1 MPLLA
6 LLLIAIQ
13 VFFVVHVFKTGRN
26 IYWVYIIVFV
36 PLIGCTAYFIVEI
49 LPELRHNRQVHRAK
63 RGLLNTLDP
72 NREVRQCR
80 DNLETANT
88 MANRIALADA
98 CTHAAMY
105 DEAIELYQ
113 ACLKVETHNPDF
125 MRKLAQVYFAQKL
138 FLQARQTLE
147 ELIQHNPNYKSHDG
161 HLLYAR
167 VLEALGDGTAATNEY
182 RVLVDT
188 YPGEEAR
195 IRYALLLK
203 SQGNLAE
210 AKTWFEEVIRR
221 VNRSPKYYR
230 RAQKEW
236 LNIAKQNQ

>member
-6 LLLIAIQ
+6 LLVIAVQ
-13 VFFVVHVFKTGRN
+13 VLFVVHVFKTGRN
-26 IYWVYIIVFV
+26 IYWVYIIIFV

-63 RGLLNTLDP
+63 RGLINTLDP
-72 NREVRQCR
+72 MREVRQCR
-80 DNLETANT
+80 DNLEAANT

-98 CTHAAMY
+98 CARAELH

-113 ACLKVETHNPDF
+113 ACLKVETHNPEF

-138 FLQARQTLE
+138 YVQARQTLE
-147 ELIQHNPNYKSHDG
+147 ALIRENPNYKSHDG

-167 VLEALGDGTAATNEY
+167 VLEALGDMSGAAQEY
-182 RVLVDT
+182 QVLVET

-203 SQGNLAE
+203 SQGNITE
-210 AKTWFEEVIRR
+210 ANNWFEEVIRR
-221 VNRSPKYYR
+221 TNRSPKYYR
-230 RAQKEW
+230 RAQKQW
-236 LNIAKQNQ
+236 LDIAKQNR